1 MTIPNISVMITK
13 SRTGLLTGYA
23 KIIGSKDP
31 GKENVMSRVARLH
44 NEITNKFKAGMS
56 LCCYFGA

>member
-31 GKENVMSRVARLH
+31 GKENVMSRVAVQTMKLR
-44 NEITNKFKAGMS
+44 IS
-56 LCCYFGA
+56 LRQG